1 MNGLKFRGIN
11 MNEGEDFSMVFLLTK
26 NTKKKDK
33 RSAYPGPTQLID
45 EENDELIEKLL

>member
-26 NTKKKDK
+26 N
-33 RSAYPGPTQLID
+33 RSAYLGPTQLID